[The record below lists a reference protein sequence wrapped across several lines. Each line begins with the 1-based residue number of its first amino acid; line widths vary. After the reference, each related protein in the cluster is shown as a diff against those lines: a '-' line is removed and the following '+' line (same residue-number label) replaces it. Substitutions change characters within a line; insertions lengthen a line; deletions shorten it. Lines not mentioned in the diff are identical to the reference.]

1 MKSLFRHENHFLRH
15 AYGTTFFNF
24 FFNFMSDFHVGDVQ
38 FGTYFREL
46 TGIILLFFA
55 PFYIFWRVILGGL
68 SPNSLCNPQ
77 FCSVRGTFGC
87 HFAGGDKLVSIVCCN
102 YGNLAGLVL
111 VLLLKITLK
120 KHCAGW
126 SELGRLPQDYCLL
139 RVESHVR
146 MVCAVCV

>member
-1 MKSLFRHENHFLRH
+1 
-15 AYGTTFFNF
+15 
-24 FFNFMSDFHVGDVQ
+24 MSDFHVGDVQ

-111 VLLLKITLK
+111 VFLLKITLK
-120 KHCAGW
+120 KPCACW
-126 SELGRLPQDYCLL
+126 SQLGRWPQDYSLL
-139 RVESHVR
+139 RVELHLR
-146 MVCAVCV
+146 MVGAVCL